1 MPVFAIS
8 PIRSQ
13 VTKSSSTEYL
23 RGTLSVTS
31 PATVGREVR
40 KRASREV
47 FYEWQR
53 ICCTLSVE
61 APYRSP
67 ETRIVWLTDSSYP
80 HLVMCLRRQVAYR
93 IYRLTRYLYRS
104 PLYRVGSLV
113 LEHPFRLTTTRS
125 PIHFHS
131 RSGGIVGVVEYNTIG
146 LQTSR
151 NKVYIKIVDA
161 VPTLM
166 CRVCNRLSECYVM
179 ITSRCRRQRQRE
191 VLRSFDS
198 DGQHRREVVDGNERT
213 RIVRI

>member
-8 PIRSQ
+8 PLRSY
-13 VTKSSSTEYL
+13 VAKSSSTEYL
-23 RGTLSVTS
+23 RGTLSVKS
-31 PATVGREVR
+31 PATVGRKVR

-47 FYEWQR
+47 LYEWQR
-53 ICCTLSVE
+53 ICCTLSIE

-67 ETRIVWLTDSSYP
+67 ETRIVWLTYSSYP
-80 HLVMCLRRQVAYR
+80 HLVACLRRQVAYR

-151 NKVYIKIVDA
+151 NKVYIKIVDTVSA
-161 VPTLM
+161 LM
-166 CRVCNRLSECYVM
+166 FRVCNRLSECYVVH
-179 ITSRCRRQRQRE
+179 TSRCGRQRQ
-191 VLRSFDS
+191 
-198 DGQHRREVVDGNERT
+198 
-213 RIVRI
+213 